1 MTEERNGGW
10 ALIVGA
16 AMGLVTMAFHP
27 SGAQMLRDFERNA
40 PINVAVHTLA
50 LLAVP
55 VTFFGAVALARRLA
69 VSPGLS
75 RFALI
80 VFGMAQI
87 AVMVAAVASGLLA
100 TMLVSRILT
109 STGAEAESA
118 RLLLSFSGMLNHAFA
133 TVFVVASS
141 IAIGV
146 WSVAMWRARD
156 FPRWLAWL
164 GLLVGSTLVG
174 ITLLGRLRLDV
185 HHFGLVVLAQSVWII
200 GTGITL
206 VRLPRG
212 PSGGD

>member
-69 VSPGLS
+69 GSPGLS

-87 AVMVAAVASGLLA
+87 AVMVAAIASGLLA
-100 TMLVSRILT
+100 TTLVSRILG
-109 STGAEAESA
+109 STGTEAESA
-118 RLLLSFSGMLNHAFA
+118 RLLLRFSGMLNHAFA
-133 TVFVVASS
+133 TVFVAASS